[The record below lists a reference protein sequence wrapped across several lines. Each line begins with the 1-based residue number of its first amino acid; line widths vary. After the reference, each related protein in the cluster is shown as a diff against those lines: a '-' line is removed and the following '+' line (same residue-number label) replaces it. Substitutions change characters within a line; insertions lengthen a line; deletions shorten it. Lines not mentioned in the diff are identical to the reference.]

1 MSGSVEQIEYIVNQ
15 NVIPSLCQLLDQQDT
30 QIIHVCLDALQNIL
44 RQTLQINLEKI
55 IIVIE
60 ECGGNKNFLSS
71 FYLFDWFY

>member
-55 IIVIE
+55 IIEIE
-60 ECGGNKNFLSS
+60 ECGGNKNFLSG